1 MEFESPGYLYILLA
15 LIPIIVWYIWKR
27 KKLTPSMQISSIE
40 SFVGVKK
47 SYKYY
52 ILHLPFVL
60 RIGALALL
68 IVALARP
75 QSSDNWET
83 KNVEGIDIV
92 MALDISE
99 SMLAEDFKPNRLE
112 AAKKVGANF
121 VASRKND
128 NVGVVVFSGAS
139 YPLTPLT
146 TDKVSVVSLM
156 GGIDYKMID
165 ANGTAIGVG
174 LTSAVNRLRD
184 SKAKSKV
191 IILLTDGSNN
201 TGDVDPLSAAGFA
214 KKFGIRV
221 YTVGVGTNG
230 MAPFPIETPRG
241 RRTQMMKVDIDEGT
255 LNKISE
261 ETNGMYFRATD
272 NATLK
277 EIYEEIDKLEKT
289 KIKVEE
295 YSSKEEEYLP
305 WLIAA
310 FALLVFEYLL
320 RTTILRHNP

>member
-1 MEFESPGYLYILLA
+1 MEFESPGYLYVLLA
-15 LIPIIVWYIWKR
+15 LVPMIAWYVWRR
-27 KKLTPSMQISSIE
+27 KKTTSSMLISSVE
-40 SFVGVKK
+40 SFVGVPK

-60 RIGALALL
+60 RMCAMALL

-99 SMLAEDFKPNRLE
+99 SMLAEDLKPNRLE
-112 AAKKVGANF
+112 AAKKVGSEF

-139 YPLTPLT
+139 FPLSPLT
-146 TDKVSVVSLM
+146 TDKVSVVGQM
-156 GGIDYKMID
+156 NGIDYSMID
-165 ANGTAIGVG
+165 AQGTAIGVG
-174 LTSAVNRLRD
+174 LSSAVNRLRG

-201 TGDVDPLSAAGFA
+201 TGDVDPLSAAAFA
-214 KKFGIRV
+214 KKYGIRV

-230 MAPFPIETPRG
+230 MAPFPVETPFG

-255 LNKISE
+255 LKKIAS

-272 NATLK
+272 NASLK
-277 EIYEEIDKLEKT
+277 KIYEEIDKLEKT

-295 YSSKEEEYLP
+295 FSSKEEEYLP
-305 WLIAA
+305 WVLAA
-310 FALLVFEYLL
+310 LAVLLFELLL
-320 RTTILRHNP
+320 RTTVLRHNP

>member
-60 RIGALALL
+60 RIGAFALI

-75 QSSDNWET
+75 QSFDNWET

-156 GGIDYKMID
+156 GGIDYKMMD
-165 ANGTAIGVG
+165 ANGTAIGLG

-230 MAPFPIETPRG
+230 MAPFPIETPMG

-255 LNKISE
+255 LKKISE

-320 RTTILRHNP
+320 RSTILRHNP

>member
-1 MEFESPGYLYILLA
+1 
-15 LIPIIVWYIWKR
+15 
-27 KKLTPSMQISSIE
+27 
-40 SFVGVKK
+40 
-47 SYKYY
+47 
-52 ILHLPFVL
+52 
-60 RIGALALL
+60 
-68 IVALARP
+68 
-75 QSSDNWET
+75 
-83 KNVEGIDIV
+83 
-92 MALDISE
+92 
-99 SMLAEDFKPNRLE
+99 
-112 AAKKVGANF
+112 
-121 VASRKND
+121 
-128 NVGVVVFSGAS
+128 
-139 YPLTPLT
+139 LT

-156 GGIDYKMID
+156 GGIDYKMMD
-165 ANGTAIGVG
+165 ANGTAIGLG

-230 MAPFPIETPRG
+230 MAPFPIETPMG

-255 LNKISE
+255 LKKISE

-320 RTTILRHNP
+320 RSTILRHNP

>member
-60 RIGALALL
+60 RIGAFALI

-75 QSSDNWET
+75 QSFDNWET

-156 GGIDYKMID
+156 GGIDYKMMD
-165 ANGTAIGVG
+165 ANGTAIGLG
-174 LTSAVNRLRD
+174 LTS
-184 SKAKSKV
+184 
-191 IILLTDGSNN
+191 
-201 TGDVDPLSAAGFA
+201 
-214 KKFGIRV
+214 
-221 YTVGVGTNG
+221 
-230 MAPFPIETPRG
+230 
-241 RRTQMMKVDIDEGT
+241 
-255 LNKISE
+255 
-261 ETNGMYFRATD
+261 
-272 NATLK
+272 
-277 EIYEEIDKLEKT
+277 
-289 KIKVEE
+289 
-295 YSSKEEEYLP
+295 
-305 WLIAA
+305 
-310 FALLVFEYLL
+310 
-320 RTTILRHNP
+320 

>member
-230 MAPFPIETPRG
+230 MAPFPIETPMG

-255 LNKISE
+255 LKKISE